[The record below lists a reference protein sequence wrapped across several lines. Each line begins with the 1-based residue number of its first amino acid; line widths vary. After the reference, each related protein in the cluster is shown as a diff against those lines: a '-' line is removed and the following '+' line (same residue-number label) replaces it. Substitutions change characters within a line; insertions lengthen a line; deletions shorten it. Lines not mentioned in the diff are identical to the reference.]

1 MGVECPKCHFEN
13 PVDTSY
19 CGKCGTKFDLSE
31 EISHQPTETLETP
44 REKLTTGATFAGR
57 FQIIEELGKG
67 GMGKVYRA
75 VDEKLNEEV
84 ALKLIKPEIASDKK
98 VIERFRNEL
107 KTARKIVHKNVGR
120 MYELMED
127 EGAHYITME
136 YVPGEDLKSFI
147 RRSGQLAVGTSL
159 RIAKQV
165 AEGLAEAHRLGVV
178 HRDLKPSN
186 VMIDKEGNARIM
198 DFGIAR
204 SIRGLGLTREGVAVG
219 TPAYMS
225 PEQAR
230 GKDVDQR
237 TDIWSLGVVLYEMSS
252 GQLPFEGKNEQAV
265 VHSILND
272 EPKPLSSL
280 RSDIP
285 KYIEQIVDKTLRKE
299 LDIRYQNVQ
308 ELIQDLS
315 KKLPA
320 EAPKAKKSIAVLSFV
335 NMSADPE
342 QEYFCDGIAEELINA
357 LTQIRDLRVV
367 ARTSAFSFKGKDVD
381 TEEIGKKLKVN
392 HILEGSVRKAG
403 ERLRITA
410 QLINVEDGYHL
421 WSERYDRK
429 MEDIFAIQDEVTL
442 AIVDKTKLKLLGKEK
457 EKLVKRYTEKSEAY
471 NLYLKGRYFWNKR
484 TGDGVKKAI
493 EFFQEAIENDPSYA
507 PAYSGLADCF
517 NVMAFLGQSPPRE
530 AFPKAKAAALKALE
544 IDSDLPEAHTSV
556 GYISMIYDWDWET
569 AERSFKRAL
578 ELNPGY
584 AVARQYFAAYLGIM
598 GRFNECLSEVK
609 QAVETDPLS
618 VRLHAELGNYL
629 YWAGRLDEAL
639 EQFQK
644 TIEMDP
650 NFGIVYGY
658 MGLCYTEKKSYKKA
672 IEALEKGVE
681 LMRGSPFFLGY
692 LAINYA
698 KTGKRDEAE
707 EILHELERIFQ
718 KRYIHPVSIANLYA
732 ELGERDKAFEWMEK
746 AYEEHDIFLSLFK
759 TRREFKKLRSDPRA
773 EVLLKKIGLSD

>member
-1 MGVECPKCHFEN
+1 MGVVYKAQ
-13 PVDTSY
+13 DT
-19 CGKCGTKFDLSE
+19 
-31 EISHQPTETLETP
+31 
-44 REKLTTGATFAGR
+44 KLKRT
-57 FQIIEELGKG
+57 
-67 GMGKVYRA
+67 
-75 VDEKLNEEV
+75 V
-84 ALKLIKPEIASDKK
+84 ALKFLPPDLMKDPEAKERFIREAQAAAALDHPNICTVYEVDEEKDKAFISMAYVEGQSLKDKIKSGAIDIDEAVDIVLQTSEGLKEAHEKGIIHRDIKPANIMLTKK
-98 VIERFRNEL
+98 GQ
-107 KTARKIVHKNVGR
+107 AKIT
-120 MYELMED
+120 D
-127 EGAHYITME
+127 
-136 YVPGEDLKSFI
+136 F
-147 RRSGQLAVGTSL
+147 
-159 RIAKQV
+159 
-165 AEGLAEAHRLGVV
+165 GLAKLSWGA
-178 HRDLKPSN
+178 DLTKTS
-186 VMIDKEGNARIM
+186 AIM
-198 DFGIAR
+198 
-204 SIRGLGLTREGVAVG
+204 G
-219 TPAYMS
+219 TAAYMS

-230 GKDVDQR
+230 GEEVDQK
-237 TDIWSLGVVLYEMSS
+237 TDIWSLGAMLFEMLT
-252 GQLPFEGKNEQAV
+252 GKRPFQKSHEQALIY
-265 VHSILND
+265 SILNE
-272 EPKPLSSL
+272 EPKPLISL
-280 RSDIP
+280 RSDVP
-285 KYIEQIVDKTLRKE
+285 KYLEQVIDKTLKKDSD
-299 LDIRYQNVQ
+299 LRYQNVQ
-308 ELIQDLS
+308 ELIQDLR
-315 KKLPA
+315 KKLPVTV
-320 EAPKAKKSIAVLSFV
+320 PKAEKSIAVLPFV
-335 NMSADPE
+335 NMSADPD

-357 LTQIRDLRVV
+357 LTQIKDLLVV

-493 EFFQEAIENDPSYA
+493 EFFQEAIESDPSYA
-507 PAYSGLADCF
+507 PAYSGVADCF
-517 NVMAFLGQSPPRE
+517 NVMGFLGLSPPRE
-530 AFPKAKAAALKALE
+530 VFPKAKAAALKALE
-544 IDSDLPEAHTSV
+544 IDNDLPEAHTSV
-556 GYISMIYDWDWET
+556 GYICMIYDWDWET
-569 AERSFKRAL
+569 AEKSFKWAL

-650 NFGIVYGY
+650 SFGIVYGY

-672 IEALEKGVE
+672 MEAMEKGVE
-681 LMRGSPFFLGY
+681 LMGGSLFFLGY
-692 LAINYA
+692 LAVIYA
-698 KTGKRDEAE
+698 KVGKRDKSK
-707 EILHELERIFQ
+707 EILHELERIYQ
-718 KRYIHPVSIANLYA
+718 KKFIHPVSIANLYA
-732 ELGERDKAFEWMEK
+732 ELGEMDKAFEWMEK

-759 TRREFKKLRSDPRA
+759 TRPEFEKLRSDPRA
-773 EVLLKKIGLSD
+773 EVILEKIGLSD